1 MALLQGLLALI
12 SKSAGKILNALF
24 GWAVR
29 ALFGQ
34 TTAREQTF
42 LSVVVAA
49 AVAWPVLL
57 IGVAAPRMAALLIAF
72 APIPHAVPS
81 WTVRLVWV
89 ALALI
94 IPIAVGISVA
104 TKAPP
109 SDSNDQSRDAR
120 KESRVLTVLRGFPIT
135 VGLAAAFIVMFVSVP
150 AMRLVAIVRRRK
162 SADIP
167 LITNESAYH
176 QVAATIC
183 EVLNRHG
190 FALRPASPSWW
201 VAAPIRILTWLGG
214 DAFRSYVPSQLEH
227 FASPDMELSLYPSGL
242 LLSGKAQSVTWAHG
256 LVAESVVHTDGLQ
269 TVDPQAQALEKRL
282 RRVWKTYDTA
292 PAQIVGS
299 ENLVQTLEQI
309 SGDLGRL
316 KVDFD
321 DWQVLY
327 RQILQVGR
335 AIHGQRQL
343 MDLAAAKAQRGTG
356 RPSGPAAEPIA
367 IRATG

>member
-1 MALLQGLLALI
+1 MALLQALLALI

-34 TTAREQTF
+34 TSAREQTF

-49 AVAWPVLL
+49 AVAWPILL
-57 IGVAAPRMAALLIAF
+57 VGIAAPKIAALLLAF
-72 APIPHAVPS
+72 VPIPHAVPA
-81 WTVRLVWV
+81 WAVRIVWV
-89 ALALI
+89 VLALL
-94 IPIAVGISVA
+94 IPFAVGISVA
-104 TKAPP
+104 TKAPR
-109 SDSNDQSRDAR
+109 SDLKDSPKN
-120 KESRVLTVLRGFPIT
+120 SRVLTVLRGFPIT

-150 AMRLVAIVRRRK
+150 VMRLAALVRRRR
-162 SADIP
+162 SADVP
-167 LITNESAYH
+167 LITNEAAYH
-176 QVAATIC
+176 QVAATLC

-190 FALRPASPSWW
+190 FSLRPASPGWW

-214 DAFRSYVPSQLEH
+214 DAFRSYVPTQLEH
-227 FASPDMELSLYPSGL
+227 FVSRDLELSLYPSGL
-242 LLSGKAQSVTWAHG
+242 LLRGKAKSVTWAHG
-256 LVAESVVHTDGLQ
+256 LIAESVVHTEGLQ
-269 TVDPQAQALEKRL
+269 TVDPKAQALEKRL

-299 ENLVQTLEQI
+299 DENLVQTLEQI
-309 SGDLGRL
+309 SGELGKL
-316 KVDFD
+316 EVDFD

-343 MDLAAAKAQRGTG
+343 MDLQATKAQRGPG
-356 RPSGPAAEPIA
+356 RPSGLPAPLA
-367 IRATG
+367 RATG